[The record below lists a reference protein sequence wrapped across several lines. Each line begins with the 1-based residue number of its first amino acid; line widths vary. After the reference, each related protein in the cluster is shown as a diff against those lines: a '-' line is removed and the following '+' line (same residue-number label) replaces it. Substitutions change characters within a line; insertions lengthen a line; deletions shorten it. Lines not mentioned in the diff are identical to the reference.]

1 MALPLLAIGGL
12 GLLGG
17 LAGGASAL
25 AGSGSQSRAV
35 GSSNRGVRATGN
47 NNLPSQPR
55 YAGVTGTDINRN
67 AALDREIAARDKE
80 IAALQA
86 QLEAIPRLPIYNT
99 TEAWAR
105 AERTAT
111 AAVNPVYQDKL
122 NNALAKFNQQRRH
135 QKTVTKRGKE
145 DLDIQQRQ
153 LMEDLETQRQRTSED
168 VEAQLAESRYQEALF
183 QDVEGTQFDRA
194 NRQARTELAQAGLT
208 MSGLGQQQLAEME
221 AERNLESADRV
232 RSFENERAAQEL
244 FRTRTFEDLDIK
256 GKRGEEA
263 TKRAKKDLDIEL
275 DNFLKMVAFQ
285 EREFRWQNE
294 QDRLAA
300 IAQATTNAYN
310 TEIRNWL
317 SNLANEGWRPQDI
330 QAAYQTYG
338 R

>member
-17 LAGGASAL
+17 LAGGAAAL
-25 AGSGSQSRAV
+25 TGNQSRAV
-35 GSSNRGVRATGN
+35 GNSNRGVRATGN
-47 NNLPSQPR
+47 TSNLTPQR
-55 YAGVTGTDINRN
+55 YASVTGTDINRN
-67 AALDREIAARDKE
+67 AAFDREIAALDRQ

-86 QLEAIPRLPIYNT
+86 QLEAMPRLPTYNT

-122 NNALAKFNQQRRH
+122 NNALAKFNQQRRN
-135 QKTVTKRGKE
+135 QKTVTRRGKE
-145 DLDIQQRQ
+145 DLDIRQRQ
-153 LMEDLETQRQRTSED
+153 LMEDIDTQRQRTSED
-168 VEAQLAESRYQEALF
+168 VEAQLAESRYQEGLF

-221 AERNLESADRV
+221 RQRNIESADQV

-244 FRTRTFEDLDIK
+244 FRTRTFEDLETK
-256 GKRGEEA
+256 GKRGQQA
-263 TKRAKKDLDIEL
+263 TERAKKDLDIAL
-275 DNFLKMVAFQ
+275 DNFLKNIDYQ
-285 EREFRWQNE
+285 EQEFRWQNE

-300 IAQATTNAYN
+300 IGQATTNAYN

-317 SNLANEGWRPQDI
+317 ANLANEGWRPQDI